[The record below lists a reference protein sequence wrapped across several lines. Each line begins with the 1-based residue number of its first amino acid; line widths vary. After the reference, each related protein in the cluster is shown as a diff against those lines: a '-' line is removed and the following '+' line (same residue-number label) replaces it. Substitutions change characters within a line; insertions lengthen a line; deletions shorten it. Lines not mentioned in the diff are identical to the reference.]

1 MNYSL
6 LGKIYALYHKE
17 ERMGQGHWFNNF
29 PLENDG
35 VYFIDKENSRDEVV
49 TCSRS

>member
-29 PLENDG
+29 PLENDR
-35 VYFIDKENSRDEVV
+35 VYFIDKNSRDEVV